1 MATQLDQITQSL
13 REILLDGE
21 YEPGEALREVALAE
35 RLGVSRTLARLAMG
49 SLEQE
54 GLLNRAPNR
63 GFRVR
68 LFTIDEVADAIE
80 VRGELE
86 ALAARTAAEK
96 GISVALQE
104 RLRAILVE
112 AEEIVETG
120 LTALEARTRWIDL
133 NVAFHA
139 GIVEGAGN
147 KSLGPAIEHIC
158 RIPLAAPRAIVFDR
172 TQPDRNVAQVRAAN
186 ADHIQILDAIVHRQ
200 GMRASCLIR
209 EHAFRSGRN
218 KRTNFDA
225 LAQGRPVPELP
236 GLALVRRA
244 AED

>member
-1 MATQLDQITQSL
+1 MATQLDQITQNL
-13 REILLDGE
+13 REILLGGE
-21 YEPGEALREVALAE
+21 YEPGEALREVAVAE

-49 SLEQE
+49 ALEQE
-54 GLLNRAPNR
+54 GLVNRAPNR

-86 ALAARTAAEK
+86 ALAARSAAEK
-96 GISVALQE
+96 GISVALQDK
-104 RLRAILVE
+104 LRAILSE

-120 LTALEARTRWIDL
+120 LTELADRTRWIDL
-133 NVAFHA
+133 NAAFHA
-139 GIVEGAGN
+139 MIVEGAGN
-147 KSLGPAIEHIC
+147 KSLGPAIDHIC

-186 ADHIQILDAIVHRQ
+186 ADHIQILDAIINRQ

-209 EHAFRSGRN
+209 EHAYRSARN

-225 LAQGRPVPELP
+225 LQQARPVPSLP
-236 GLALVRRA
+236 GLALVRRT
-244 AED
+244 AEE

>member
-1 MATQLDQITQSL
+1 MATQLDQITQRM
-13 REILLDGE
+13 RETLLDGE
-21 YEPGEALREVALAE
+21 YEPGEALREVAVAE

-49 SLEQE
+49 ALEQE

-80 VRGELE
+80 IRGELE
-86 ALAARTAAEK
+86 ALAARSAAEK

-104 RLRAILVE
+104 RLRAILAE
-112 AEEIVETG
+112 AEEILDTG
-120 LTALEARTRWIDL
+120 LAELEARTRWIDL
-133 NVAFHA
+133 NAAFHA
-139 GIVEGAGN
+139 GIIEAAGN

-186 ADHIQILDAIVHRQ
+186 ADHIQILDAIVNRQ

-209 EHAFRSGRN
+209 EHAYRSGRN

-225 LAQGRPVPELP
+225 LHQARPVPALP
-236 GLALVRRA
+236 GLALVRRT